1 MEEKTSLFIYIEK
14 NIDNEDISILDD
26 FELLNSIYPGDIKII
41 KKNKDE
47 LYFLLKIKH
56 GIEIDKPTIDL
67 LHSMELDD
75 FLNYNNDNFIYLP
88 YWLKIFYSKEKKII
102 KISCYVFWFKY
113 EENIKSELEEKL
125 SDNLEEPILYNIV
138 EETKNVV
145 DKSLGDKK
153 MLNDLLTEIK
163 ELKEKQTH
171 ITIDNLFLF
180 QTGANKD
187 IDEDFEYDE
196 LKLRHISKNKLKK
209 NENKQLTNKKKENME
224 FKSSINSAS
233 TSTTSEIKNANYI
246 SILNK
251 IRHKPIIV
259 EFIFSFI
266 KNKPLKIFQIIEKD
280 KYLKNSINSFF
291 ISSKKINNLSE
302 TLNNNIYIIQIFKS
316 YQDIFFNYN
325 INYNNIFAEEIT
337 KTNINS
343 FPSFIHF
350 QAEYILNKIIE
361 DKTKNNYNDIPSI
374 NDFIDIHFNLIKT
387 MKNIHLIYLPNI
399 SDLTKI
405 NNYDGLYIEENI
417 INNKNSLGQEIDF
430 LYCIIDKN
438 EYYKYV
444 KPIKNNITINNIYF
458 AFTVGKEKINIYDAM
473 IHYLNKIKVNTIKE
487 IHLGNNCFQED
498 QLMNLIKNS
507 DLINQKNFRLSKNT
521 VIKANAYTLKED
533 DKLKLILGLSLLFDS
548 VNINTDEAK
557 IIDSRFQNTI
567 KVDSCASQKKY
578 IILKIYNFSFL
589 GDKNLKDYFDL
600 NDSISSIILYV
611 SEKAIFFQSD
621 KNNIKKNLDFILKY
635 RHFII
640 LSASPIQFL
649 DEYMASTKTEISNK
663 CNFFK

>member
-1 MEEKTSLFIYIEK
+1 MEETTSLFIYIEK
-14 NIDNEDISILDD
+14 NIDNEDMSILDD

-138 EETKNVV
+138 EETKNAV

-266 KNKPLKIFQIIEKD
+266 KNKPLNIFQIIEKD

-291 ISSKKINNLSE
+291 ISSKKINSLSE

-325 INYNNIFAEEIT
+325 INYNKIFAEEIT
-337 KTNINS
+337 KTNKNS
-343 FPSFIHF
+343 FPSFIYF
-350 QAEYILNKIIE
+350 QAKYILNKIIE

-374 NDFIDIHFNLIKT
+374 NDFIDIHYNLIKT
-387 MKNIHLIYLPNI
+387 MKNIHLIYLSNI

-417 INNKNSLGQEIDF
+417 INNKNSLGQEIYF

-473 IHYLNKIKVNTIKE
+473 IHYLNKINVNTIKE

-557 IIDSRFQNTI
+557 IIDSRF

-600 NDSISSIILYV
+600 NDSISSIMLYV

-640 LSASPIQFL
+640 LSAIPIQFL

-663 CNFFK
+663 NRFFK

>member
-1 MEEKTSLFIYIEK
+1 
-14 NIDNEDISILDD
+14 
-26 FELLNSIYPGDIKII
+26 
-41 KKNKDE
+41 
-47 LYFLLKIKH
+47 
-56 GIEIDKPTIDL
+56 
-67 LHSMELDD
+67 
-75 FLNYNNDNFIYLP
+75 
-88 YWLKIFYSKEKKII
+88 
-102 KISCYVFWFKY
+102 
-113 EENIKSELEEKL
+113 
-125 SDNLEEPILYNIV
+125 
-138 EETKNVV
+138 
-145 DKSLGDKK
+145 
-153 MLNDLLTEIK
+153 
-163 ELKEKQTH
+163 
-171 ITIDNLFLF
+171 
-180 QTGANKD
+180 
-187 IDEDFEYDE
+187 
-196 LKLRHISKNKLKK
+196 
-209 NENKQLTNKKKENME
+209 
-224 FKSSINSAS
+224 
-233 TSTTSEIKNANYI
+233 
-246 SILNK
+246 
-251 IRHKPIIV
+251 
-259 EFIFSFI
+259 
-266 KNKPLKIFQIIEKD
+266 
-280 KYLKNSINSFF
+280 
-291 ISSKKINNLSE
+291 
-302 TLNNNIYIIQIFKS
+302 
-316 YQDIFFNYN
+316 
-325 INYNNIFAEEIT
+325 
-337 KTNINS
+337 
-343 FPSFIHF
+343 
-350 QAEYILNKIIE
+350 
-361 DKTKNNYNDIPSI
+361 
-374 NDFIDIHFNLIKT
+374 

-600 NDSISSIILYV
+600 NDSISSIMLYV

-640 LSASPIQFL
+640 LSATPIQFL

-663 CNFFK
+663 YNFFK

>member
-1 MEEKTSLFIYIEK
+1 
-14 NIDNEDISILDD
+14 
-26 FELLNSIYPGDIKII
+26 
-41 KKNKDE
+41 
-47 LYFLLKIKH
+47 
-56 GIEIDKPTIDL
+56 
-67 LHSMELDD
+67 
-75 FLNYNNDNFIYLP
+75 
-88 YWLKIFYSKEKKII
+88 
-102 KISCYVFWFKY
+102 
-113 EENIKSELEEKL
+113 
-125 SDNLEEPILYNIV
+125 LEEPILYNIV

-187 IDEDFEYDE
+187 IEEDFEYYE
-196 LKLRHISKNKLKK
+196 LKLRHFTKNKLKK

-233 TSTTSEIKNANYI
+233 TSTTSEIKNGNYI

-251 IRHKPIIV
+251 IRHKPFIV
-259 EFIFSFI
+259 EYIFSFI
-266 KNKPLKIFQIIEKD
+266 KSKPLRIFKIIEKD

-291 ISSKKINNLSE
+291 ISAKKINSLSE
-302 TLNNNIYIIQIFKS
+302 TLNNNINIIQRFKL

-325 INYNNIFAEEIT
+325 IKYSNIFAEEIA
-337 KTNINS
+337 KTNTNSNS

-350 QAEYILNKIIE
+350 QVKYILNKITE
-361 DKTKNNYNDIPSI
+361 DKTINNYNDIPSI
-374 NDFIDIHFNLIKT
+374 NDFLDIHFNLIKT
-387 MKNIHLIYLPNI
+387 MKNIHLVYLPNI

-405 NNYDGLYIEENI
+405 NNYDGLYLEENI

-438 EYYKYV
+438 EYYKKV

-458 AFTVGKEKINIYDAM
+458 VFTVGEENINIYDAM
-473 IHYLNKIKVNTIKE
+473 IHYLNKINVNTIKE
-487 IHLGNNCFQED
+487 IHLGNNCFQEK
-498 QLMNLIKNS
+498 QLMNLTKNS
-507 DLINQKNFRLSKNT
+507 DLMNQKNFRLSKNT
-521 VIKANAYTLKED
+521 IIKANDYTLKED
-533 DKLKLILGLSLLFDS
+533 NKLKLILGLSLLFDS
-548 VNINTDEAK
+548 YNINTDEVK
-557 IIDSRFQNTI
+557 IIDSRFTNTI

-600 NDSISSIILYV
+600 NDSISSIMLYV

-635 RHFII
+635 RHFSI
-640 LSASPIQFL
+640 LSATPIQFL
-649 DEYMASTKTEISNK
+649 DEYMESTN
-663 CNFFK
+663 N